1 MGLLIAKKMTAL
13 NSILLFEMRSF
24 PAIADGDYV
33 QLGGIPHSSCT
44 VSFGYTAIEESI
56 TVYHKEGIGQEEVLM
71 FIAKIFVWKVG
82 MNGNVKQL

>member
-1 MGLLIAKKMTAL
+1 MGLLMAKKMTAL
-13 NSILLFEMRSF
+13 NSIWLFEMRSF

-33 QLGGIPHSSCT
+33 QLGGIRHSSCT

-56 TVYHKEGIGQEEVLM
+56 TVFHKEGIGQEEVLM
-71 FIAKIFVWKVG
+71 FIAKKFVWKVG